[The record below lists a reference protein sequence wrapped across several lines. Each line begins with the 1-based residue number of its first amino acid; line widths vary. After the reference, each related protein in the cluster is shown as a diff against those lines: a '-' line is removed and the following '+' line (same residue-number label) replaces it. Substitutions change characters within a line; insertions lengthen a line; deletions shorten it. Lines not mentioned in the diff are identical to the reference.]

1 MWELVWRR
9 IQKTIFVRESRNV
22 LKYPSNAGYKVAMET
37 TDNSTS
43 NKFFTSEDYCWAQP
57 IQLNRDAGDKH
68 FGAGSGWLCR
78 NQQVTKSI
86 DWTRITVSA
95 LMCVRVCLCFM
106 GPAQHRRTNDA
117 KNTAFDEKTLTNAW
131 LAEMV
136 TKENNDPWKLSRS
149 NRLFSHLDEKCSHV
163 AKKWHMKITSPHVN
177 STFFT
182 YFCINLFFYLY
193 MWAEILTFQKT
204 MKI

>member
-22 LKYPSNAGYKVAMET
+22 LKYPSNAGYKVAVET

-57 IQLNRDAGDKH
+57 IQLNRDAGDEH

-149 NRLFSHLDEKCSHV
+149 NRLFSHLNEKFSHV
-163 AKKWHMKITSPHVN
+163 EKNGTWKLRLHMWIPHFSRIFELIN
-177 STFFT
+177 FFIYT
-182 YFCINLFFYLY
+182 CELKF
-193 MWAEILTFQKT
+193 
-204 MKI
+204 

>member
-57 IQLNRDAGDKH
+57 IQLNRDAGDEH

-182 YFCINLFFYLY
+182 YFCIN
-193 MWAEILTFQKT
+193 
-204 MKI
+204 